1 MHAEFEARSNDAA
14 PAVCG
19 AGPCRRRPAA
29 WNPAL
34 RVLFCLLTALLFL
47 APQAAPQIFGQNKV
61 PRRQYQWR
69 VLHSE
74 HFDLHFYPEER
85 EAAEAAVSL
94 AERAYERLSRIYGH
108 EFQLPIPIIL
118 YSSQTEFRETRAAP
132 GLIGEGTGGLTELMK
147 RRVILPFTGSYAE
160 LDYVI
165 THELSHAFQ
174 LDILSHSRFGQG
186 LQPISWT
193 PPLWVMEGL
202 SEYVATPG
210 TNAHTEMWMRDA
222 VQEGAQL
229 SVDMLSRMRDI
240 RVYRYGQSLVSHIAR
255 SFGDEAVG
263 QWFRRIAR
271 GRNLATGTQESIG
284 LTLDR
289 LSAEWADSLR
299 RRYLPEVIEHD
310 RAGEDARRLTDHTK
324 ARSSLYIAP
333 AISPDGG
340 EMVFIT
346 NSSFYTDIH
355 IASALDGSH
364 ERRLLRGQRKE
375 SFETFRYIRTSLG
388 WSPDGDRIALVTRNS
403 GREVLVV
410 YNVRKRKV
418 EREMA
423 LGLDEMFSPTW
434 SPDGEWIAFE
444 GLREARSNL
453 YKVAAKGDSLVQLT
467 HDRWAT
473 FQPAWSPDGRRIAF
487 VTDRGYRSAT
497 GFEFFSPWRIA
508 ILNLESSDIALLP
521 GQVGKTINPQ
531 WFPDNRHLLFISDRT
546 RISNM
551 FIRDL
556 DTGLDYQI
564 TDVMTGIS
572 GITER
577 GVAASLSAR
586 GNRVVFSVFE
596 KMGWNLYAIRDPLG
610 RVDTV
615 EPWEPEP
622 GAEPPVVEADT
633 ERSIPLV
640 AAMVGEEGGAGFTAH
655 QIMVAGAPPTWMKG
669 GEGTPEGASAPSSEQ
684 TEASAEQSTGSAGQ
698 ATTGLQQG
706 EAAGQNAE
714 TSTEAGEDPPTGSEG
729 RPFEDRPRPGKGHD
743 DVTAGNG
750 APEHPEPV
758 DDIRDLFLETSTLPE
773 SLKVEE
779 MRYRPRFT
787 LDYAY
792 AGGIYTTGFGMQAQ
806 STLVFSDMLGDKNIY
821 IAADVR
827 GSLANG
833 SYLLGYANLGTRPS
847 FNVAIFQRWS
857 GYGYGPLPG
866 YLEDFENRFIR
877 GGGVDWI
884 HPFSRFRRLE
894 MGVDLTHER
903 RYRYMHRE
911 VDSIEGGLVGVWEQ
925 TYRDGWYLNPAIS
938 WVFDSSVFGPT
949 GPLSGRRTR
958 LTGYASFGEESSQG
972 ITLDHR
978 LYFNINQYYAFV
990 WRGVAAGEWGPGRH
1004 RLIFGGPYS
1013 LRGHSDQ
1020 PLVGTKV
1027 AYMNFEFRFPF
1038 IDGLLVAWPLPLML
1052 GGIRGAVFFDVGAAW
1067 ENPRDFRPW
1076 VCEGGSCTFRSV
1088 KSALGLRLAINMGLA
1103 IIRWDL
1109 VRRSELSRWA
1119 GRSKSEFSLGWEF

>member
-1 MHAEFEARSNDAA
+1 
-14 PAVCG
+14 
-19 AGPCRRRPAA
+19 
-29 WNPAL
+29 
-34 RVLFCLLTALLFL
+34 
-47 APQAAPQIFGQNKV
+47 
-61 PRRQYQWR
+61 
-69 VLHSE
+69 
-74 HFDLHFYPEER
+74 
-85 EAAEAAVSL
+85 
-94 AERAYERLSRIYGH
+94 
-108 EFQLPIPIIL
+108 
-118 YSSQTEFRETRAAP
+118 
-132 GLIGEGTGGLTELMK
+132 
-147 RRVILPFTGSYAE
+147 
-160 LDYVI
+160 
-165 THELSHAFQ
+165 
-174 LDILSHSRFGQG
+174 
-186 LQPISWT
+186 
-193 PPLWVMEGL
+193 
-202 SEYVATPG
+202 
-210 TNAHTEMWMRDA
+210 
-222 VQEGAQL
+222 
-229 SVDMLSRMRDI
+229 
-240 RVYRYGQSLVSHIAR
+240 
-255 SFGDEAVG
+255 VG

-271 GRNLATGTQESIG
+271 GRNLATGTEESIG

-299 RRYLPEVIEHD
+299 RRYLPEVIEHE

-410 YNVRKRKV
+410 YNVRKRTV

-453 YKVAAKGDSLVQLT
+453 YKVAVKGDSLVQLT

-556 DTGLDYQI
+556 QTGRDYQI

-596 KMGWNLYAIRDPLG
+596 KMGWNLYAIRDPLA
-610 RVDTV
+610 RIDTV

-669 GEGTPEGASAPSSEQ
+669 PGCASRRRI
-684 TEASAEQSTGSAGQ
+684 
-698 ATTGLQQG
+698 L
-706 EAAGQNAE
+706 
-714 TSTEAGEDPPTGSEG
+714 
-729 RPFEDRPRPGKGHD
+729 PR
-743 DVTAGNG
+743 
-750 APEHPEPV
+750 
-758 DDIRDLFLETSTLPE
+758 
-773 SLKVEE
+773 
-779 MRYRPRFT
+779 
-787 LDYAY
+787 
-792 AGGIYTTGFGMQAQ
+792 
-806 STLVFSDMLGDKNIY
+806 
-821 IAADVR
+821 
-827 GSLANG
+827 
-833 SYLLGYANLGTRPS
+833 
-847 FNVAIFQRWS
+847 
-857 GYGYGPLPG
+857 
-866 YLEDFENRFIR
+866 
-877 GGGVDWI
+877 
-884 HPFSRFRRLE
+884 
-894 MGVDLTHER
+894 
-903 RYRYMHRE
+903 
-911 VDSIEGGLVGVWEQ
+911 
-925 TYRDGWYLNPAIS
+925 
-938 WVFDSSVFGPT
+938 
-949 GPLSGRRTR
+949 
-958 LTGYASFGEESSQG
+958 
-972 ITLDHR
+972 
-978 LYFNINQYYAFV
+978 
-990 WRGVAAGEWGPGRH
+990 
-1004 RLIFGGPYS
+1004 
-1013 LRGHSDQ
+1013 
-1020 PLVGTKV
+1020 
-1027 AYMNFEFRFPF
+1027 
-1038 IDGLLVAWPLPLML
+1038 
-1052 GGIRGAVFFDVGAAW
+1052 
-1067 ENPRDFRPW
+1067 
-1076 VCEGGSCTFRSV
+1076 
-1088 KSALGLRLAINMGLA
+1088 
-1103 IIRWDL
+1103 
-1109 VRRSELSRWA
+1109 
-1119 GRSKSEFSLGWEF
+1119 